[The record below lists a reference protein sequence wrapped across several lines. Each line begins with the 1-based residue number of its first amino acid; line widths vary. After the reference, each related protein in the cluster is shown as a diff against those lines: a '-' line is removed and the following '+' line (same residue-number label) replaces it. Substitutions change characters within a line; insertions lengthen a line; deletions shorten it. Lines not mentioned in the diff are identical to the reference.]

1 MTRSDHF
8 DGRKFFNPRISGDKT
23 LGDLF
28 RWMTSGLRKKWPK
41 HVENQYKPRLP
52 TEIPAGEAALTFIN
66 HSTFLVQFPGMN
78 LLTDPVFSERASPFS
93 WVGPKRVRAPGLPFE
108 DLPPIQV
115 VLVSHNHYDHMDMP
129 SLKKL
134 AARFDPL
141 FITPLNN
148 GRFLSRHGIR
158 KVLELDWWQSH
169 NFDATTSIIA
179 TPAQHFSSRTPFDRN
194 RALWS
199 GFVIQR
205 DQTRV
210 YFAGDSGYER
220 HFKEIRQKLGPLD
233 VALLPIGAYEPRWFM
248 QSVHL
253 NPEEAVKAHLDLGSP
268 QTIAMHFGTF
278 QLTDEGIDEPLQA
291 LEKSLQAHEVN
302 PGRFKILEFGETF
315 ISRKRDRE

>member
-23 LGDLF
+23 LGDLY
-28 RWMTSGLRKKWPK
+28 RWMTSGQRKKWPK
-41 HVENQYKPRLP
+41 HVENRFKRRLP
-52 TEIPAGEAALTFIN
+52 AEIPDDETAITFVN
-66 HSTFLVQFPGMN
+66 HSTFLIQFAGLN
-78 LLTDPVFSERASPFS
+78 LLTDPVFSERASPVS
-93 WVGPKRVRAPGLPFE
+93 WAGPKRVRAPGVPFA
-108 DLPPIQV
+108 DLPPIHI

-148 GRFLSRHGIR
+148 GRILRRHGIR
-158 KVLELDWWQSH
+158 KVIELDWWQSH
-169 NFDATTSIIA
+169 KFDGSTSITA
-179 TPAQHFSSRTPFDRN
+179 TPAQHFSSRSPFDRN

-199 GFVIQR
+199 GFLIQR
-205 DQTRV
+205 DQLHV
-210 YFAGDSGYER
+210 YFVGDSSYER
-220 HFKEIRQKLGPLD
+220 HFKEIREKLGPPN

-253 NPEEAVKAHLDLGSP
+253 NPEEAVQAHLDLGSP

-291 LEKSLQAHEVN
+291 LEQSLQAHQVN
-302 PGRFKILEFGETF
+302 PDRFKALEFGETL
-315 ISRKRDRE
+315 IWRKTG